1 MAQNFQGGRAMSK
14 KVVWVF
20 LVLIIQHAKHMFRI
34 LLSSLAYLTLQFIF
48 TLSQSRQELVK
59 KVLEHKIRV

>member
-1 MAQNFQGGRAMSK
+1 MSK
-14 KVVWVF
+14 ELVCVF
-20 LVLIIQHAKHMFRI
+20 VVLIIQNAKHMLRI